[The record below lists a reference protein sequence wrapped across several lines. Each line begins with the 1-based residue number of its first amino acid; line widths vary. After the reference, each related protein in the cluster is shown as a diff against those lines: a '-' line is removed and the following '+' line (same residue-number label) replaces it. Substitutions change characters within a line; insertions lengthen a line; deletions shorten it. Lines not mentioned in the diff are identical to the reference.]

1 MPTRMVPTAPIPV
14 HTAYAVPKGSDRSAS
29 DIKAKLSA
37 IATMVAMVGQ
47 NLVSPSEYFSPSA
60 QATSNSPAAR
70 SAAQALIL
78 FLAPAQ
84 VRPDIPLR
92 LEYPKIGRIDDAEI
106 VADRIAEDGPVFR
119 HLLAQ
124 ETQNGITEVVVG
136 RVAPIVR
143 HVSMHQPP

>member
-84 VRPDIPLR
+84 VQPDTTSVQ
-92 LEYPKIGRIDDAEI
+92 RIK
-106 VADRIAEDGPVFR
+106 PVDECAWP
-119 HLLAQ
+119 HLAQ
-124 ETQNGITEVVVG
+124 AA
-136 RVAPIVR
+136 RL
-143 HVSMHQPP
+143 